1 MHTRPVPPKL
11 APVEFSFQNILEKD
25 RDKKIRKKDTN
36 GMILV
41 CAFIVRLFSYT
52 TLRIER
58 QDKARD
64 TMYKKINISDVRI
77 AQILTWNRL

>member
-1 MHTRPVPPKL
+1 
-11 APVEFSFQNILEKD
+11 
-25 RDKKIRKKDTN
+25 
-36 GMILV
+36 MILV

-52 TLRIER
+52 TLSIER

-77 AQILTWNRL
+77 AQILISNRL